1 MSGQKRLPPQ
11 TNVANL
17 LRQAGGILVR
27 GQILPPY
34 LRAVWPPPVVALFAE
49 RHQQGIPATVV
60 LRQGIARNSDDHLV
74 LRDVHA
80 QRAMEPVPPGK
91 YGAEVRVVLPLD
103 LRVVDAVHARSDE
116 HLIEQAFGTER
127 KPDVAVVKEHLNLKN
142 ELIDGECPRRRADEA
157 HLEKTENDR
166 ERDLTEMEAEGG
178 GNIQVRV
185 DMMDIVKTPEKW
197 HPVVSQVPVVER
209 QVHQQK
215 T

>member
-1 MSGQKRLPPQ
+1 M
-11 TNVANL
+11 
-17 LRQAGGILVR
+17 
-27 GQILPPY
+27 PPY
-34 LRAVWPPPVVALFAE
+34 LRAVWPAPVVALFAE
-49 RHQQGIPATVV
+49 RHQQSIPAGVV
-60 LRQGIARNSDDHLV
+60 LRQGIARNSDNHLV

-127 KPDVAVVKEHLNLKN
+127 KPDIAVVKEHLNLKN
-142 ELIDGECPRRRADEA
+142 ELIDGECPRRRADET

-166 ERDLTEMEAEGG
+166 ERDLTEVETEGG
-178 GNIQVRV
+178 GNIQIRV

-197 HPVVSQVPVVER
+197 HPVVSQVPVIER